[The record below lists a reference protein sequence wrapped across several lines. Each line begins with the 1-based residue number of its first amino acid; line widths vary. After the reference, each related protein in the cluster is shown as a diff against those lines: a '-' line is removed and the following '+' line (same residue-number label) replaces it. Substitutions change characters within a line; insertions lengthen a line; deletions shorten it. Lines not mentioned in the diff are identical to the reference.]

1 MALAKVATRAA
12 VRLAGSWRD
21 KGKPH
26 ATFRPIGKKRA
37 ESADGF
43 QMVRH
48 AKFNVKPIASKMK
61 KFISCMVLMMLAMSV
76 SAMAQMK
83 AYSPPEQDIGYEQVA
98 TLSLDGMTVAAFDSQ
113 FNIVD
118 WQTPVMVAQEA
129 STASAQVVD
138 AYSVQTPMGEISMTL
153 VAYMWPTNRNENAN
167 LRNDYTGNYAPDGDA
182 YSFTSSRAD
191 FS

>member
-1 MALAKVATRAA
+1 
-12 VRLAGSWRD
+12 
-21 KGKPH
+21 
-26 ATFRPIGKKRA
+26 
-37 ESADGF
+37 
-43 QMVRH
+43 
-48 AKFNVKPIASKMK
+48 MK
-61 KFISCMVLMMLAMSV
+61 KFLCMTMLMLATLAV

-83 AYSPPEQDIGYEQVA
+83 AYSPSEQDIGYEQVA
-98 TLSLDGMTVAAFDSQ
+98 TLSVDGMTVYAFDSQ

-138 AYSVQTPMGEISMTL
+138 AITIATPTAEVGMTL
-153 VAYMWPTNRNENAN
+153 VAYMWPTNKNENAN
-167 LRNDYTGNYAPDGDA
+167 LRNDYTGNYAHDGDA

>member
-1 MALAKVATRAA
+1 
-12 VRLAGSWRD
+12 
-21 KGKPH
+21 
-26 ATFRPIGKKRA
+26 
-37 ESADGF
+37 
-43 QMVRH
+43 
-48 AKFNVKPIASKMK
+48 MK
-61 KFISCMVLMMLAMSV
+61 KFLCCAMLMMITLIA
-76 SAMAQMK
+76 SASAQMK
-83 AYSPPEQDIGYEQVA
+83 AFSPPEQDIGYEQVA
-98 TLSLDGMTVAAFDSQ
+98 TLSLDGMTVVAFDSQ

-153 VAYMWPTNRNENAN
+153 VSFRWPNSETETMN

>member
-1 MALAKVATRAA
+1 
-12 VRLAGSWRD
+12 
-21 KGKPH
+21 
-26 ATFRPIGKKRA
+26 
-37 ESADGF
+37 
-43 QMVRH
+43 
-48 AKFNVKPIASKMK
+48 MK
-61 KFISCMVLMMLAMSV
+61 KFLCATCLLLFSMMAM
-76 SAMAQMK
+76 ATAQMK
-83 AYSPPEQDIGYEQVA
+83 AYSPPEQDIGTTQLVA
-98 TLSLDGMTVAAFDSQ
+98 TLSLDGMTVAKFDSQ

>member
-1 MALAKVATRAA
+1 
-12 VRLAGSWRD
+12 
-21 KGKPH
+21 
-26 ATFRPIGKKRA
+26 
-37 ESADGF
+37 
-43 QMVRH
+43 
-48 AKFNVKPIASKMK
+48 
-61 KFISCMVLMMLAMSV
+61 MVLMMLAMSV

-98 TLSLDGMTVAAFDSQ
+98 TLSLDGMTVVAFDSQ

-138 AYSVQTPMGEISMTL
+138 AYSAQTPVGEISMTL
-153 VAYMWPTNRNENAN
+153 VAYMWPTNKNENAN
-167 LRNDYTGNYAPDGDA
+167 LRNDYTANYAPNDDA

>member
-1 MALAKVATRAA
+1 M
-12 VRLAGSWRD
+12 
-21 KGKPH
+21 
-26 ATFRPIGKKRA
+26 
-37 ESADGF
+37 
-43 QMVRH
+43 
-48 AKFNVKPIASKMK
+48 
-61 KFISCMVLMMLAMSV
+61 LMLVTLTV
-76 SAMAQMK
+76 SATAQMK

-98 TLSLDGMTVAAFDSQ
+98 TLSVDGMTVVAFDSQ

-138 AYSVQTPMGEISMTL
+138 AITIATPTAEVGMTL
-153 VAYMWPTNRNENAN
+153 VAYRWPTNKNENAN
-167 LRNDYTGNYAPDGDA
+167 LRNDYTGNYAHDGDA

>member
-1 MALAKVATRAA
+1 M
-12 VRLAGSWRD
+12 
-21 KGKPH
+21 
-26 ATFRPIGKKRA
+26 
-37 ESADGF
+37 
-43 QMVRH
+43 
-48 AKFNVKPIASKMK
+48 
-61 KFISCMVLMMLAMSV
+61 LMMLTLTV

-98 TLSLDGMTVAAFDSQ
+98 TLSVDGMTVYAFDSQ

-153 VAYMWPTNRNENAN
+153 VAYMWPTNQNECTNF
-167 LRNDYTGNYAPDGDA
+167 RSDYTYNVPHSQA
-182 YSFTSSRAD
+182 YSFMTAHTD
-191 FS
+191 TL

>member
-1 MALAKVATRAA
+1 ML
-12 VRLAGSWRD
+12 
-21 KGKPH
+21 
-26 ATFRPIGKKRA
+26 
-37 ESADGF
+37 
-43 QMVRH
+43 
-48 AKFNVKPIASKMK
+48 
-61 KFISCMVLMMLAMSV
+61 MLATLAV

-83 AYSPPEQDIGYEQVA
+83 AYSPSEQDIGYEQVA
-98 TLSLDGMTVAAFDSQ
+98 TLSVDGMTVYAFDSQ

-138 AYSVQTPMGEISMTL
+138 AITIATPTAEVGMTL
-153 VAYMWPTNRNENAN
+153 VAYRWPTNKNENAN
-167 LRNDYTGNYAPDGDA
+167 LRNDYTGNYAHDGDA

>member
-1 MALAKVATRAA
+1 M
-12 VRLAGSWRD
+12 
-21 KGKPH
+21 
-26 ATFRPIGKKRA
+26 
-37 ESADGF
+37 
-43 QMVRH
+43 
-48 AKFNVKPIASKMK
+48 
-61 KFISCMVLMMLAMSV
+61 LMLVTLTV

-83 AYSPPEQDIGYEQVA
+83 AASPPEQDIGYEQVA
-98 TLSLDGMTVAAFDSQ
+98 TLSVDGMTVYAFDSQ

-138 AYSVQTPMGEISMTL
+138 AITIATPTAEVGMTL
-153 VAYMWPTNRNENAN
+153 VAYRWPTNKNENAN
-167 LRNDYTGNYAPDGDA
+167 LRNDYTGNYAHDGDA

>member
-1 MALAKVATRAA
+1 MLTASKWFGT
-12 VRLAGSWRD
+12 
-21 KGKPH
+21 
-26 ATFRPIGKKRA
+26 
-37 ESADGF
+37 
-43 QMVRH
+43 Q
-48 AKFNVKPIASKMK
+48 KFNVKPIASKMK

-83 AYSPPEQDIGYEQVA
+83 AYSPPEQDIGYELVA
-98 TLSLDGMTVAAFDSQ
+98 TLSVDGQAVVSFDSQ
-113 FNIVD
+113 WNIVD

-129 STASAQVVD
+129 VTASAQVVD
-138 AYSVQTPMGEISMTL
+138 AYSAQTPMGEISMTL
-153 VAYMWPTNRNENAN
+153 VSYRWPNSETEMMN

>member
-1 MALAKVATRAA
+1 MT
-12 VRLAGSWRD
+12 
-21 KGKPH
+21 
-26 ATFRPIGKKRA
+26 
-37 ESADGF
+37 
-43 QMVRH
+43 M
-48 AKFNVKPIASKMK
+48 
-61 KFISCMVLMMLAMSV
+61 LMLVTLTV

-98 TLSLDGMTVAAFDSQ
+98 TLSLDGMTVVAFDSQ

-138 AYSVQTPMGEISMTL
+138 AITIATPTAEVGMTL
-153 VAYMWPTNRNENAN
+153 VAYRWPTNKNENAN